1 MLLFLLHGKRI
12 FFGGCL
18 QCLQTAEGVFTLSF
32 QKSLLQAMTKYGK
45 MTKKKKKSP
54 NHELFRKL
62 QIAE

>member
-1 MLLFLLHGKRI
+1 MLLFLLNGKRI

-45 MTKKKKKSP
+45 MTKKKKKIPKS
-54 NHELFRKL
+54 
-62 QIAE
+62 